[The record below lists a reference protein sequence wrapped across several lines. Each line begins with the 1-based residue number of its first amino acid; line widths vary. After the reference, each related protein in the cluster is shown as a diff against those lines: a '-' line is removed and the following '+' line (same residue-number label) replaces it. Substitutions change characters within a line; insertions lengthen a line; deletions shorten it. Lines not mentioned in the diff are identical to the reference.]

1 MRPPPSVD
9 IDVQVAGVDAAAVAA
24 DAEWLLRRLDLA
36 SSELSIVLCDDA
48 FIRPLNHSYRQ
59 RDTATDVLSFAM
71 QEGDSLLDDDPV
83 LGDLVISVETA
94 RRQAREVGHSV
105 QDELRVLLVHG
116 LLHLLGYD
124 HERGEADAA
133 EMSSAEGRL
142 LNEMGAKQ
150 GLIARSES

>member
-1 MRPPPSVD
+1 MSLAPSVD
-9 IDVQVAGVDAAAVAA
+9 IDVQVAGIDAAAVAA
-24 DAEWLLRRLDLA
+24 DAEWLLRHLDLGSA
-36 SSELSIVLCDDA
+36 ELSIVLCDDA
-48 FIRPLNHSYRQ
+48 FIRPLNQAYRQ
-59 RDTATDVLSFAM
+59 RDMATDVLSFAM

-105 QDELRVLLVHG
+105 QEELRVLLVHG

-124 HERGEADAA
+124 HERGEEDAA

-142 LNEMGAKQ
+142 LSEMGATQ
-150 GLIARSES
+150 GLIARSGA